1 MNEKEPKSPKNK
13 KRRSTLWKWSK
24 RIVLTFLLFFVVLL
38 ISIQIPFVQES
49 VISQIT
55 TQISERT
62 ETKVNAE
69 GFRLRLFNSL
79 SLNGLYIEDHNG
91 DTLLYAKDFQIR
103 FKNPIYSYLK
113 GDDFLI
119 KGIELKEGGF
129 YQRKRKGETQTNVE
143 IFLEAFDLDED
154 QIDSDTTRQNK
165 SGFVIDLKEIVLEN
179 AEFVRQD
186 SVVGSYQ
193 QFYIENGFI
202 YPDKLDFERKEIL
215 IKDVILKGPAIK
227 LSSFPGTI
235 MEFDEPSRTHTMDSK
250 GIGPKPWLIQLRQFN
265 LSDGKFQRS
274 KLTAAE
280 EPEKPSDVIDW
291 QAISLDEIEID
302 VSDFNLYNWNFDGC
316 LNKVAL
322 RSSSGFTIRDFRAN
336 YVHVDTGLVD
346 IDGAQLT
353 TSVSELL
360 ADLELRYNQF
370 SDFKE
375 FVDSVEIRYLSQKTD
390 IQIGDL
396 IKFAPA
402 LNQTR
407 FFRESQNQLIKL
419 KGNISGPV
427 NELEGKNVSLQ
438 LGQKTQLEGN
448 FESQNLSNGNEAYVS
463 ASIFESHSSMRDL
476 RRIIPGFSVPSNFDN
491 LGRLRFRG
499 DFNGAFKDF
508 IAEGKLFT
516 DIGQAEMRMKM
527 DVRDGPENAKYS
539 GNVNLINFDLGAW
552 NENDEFGKTNI
563 YAEVPEGRGL
573 GIEYLSTRILAT
585 IEGFTYKSYTF
596 NNFNM
601 NGTFD
606 GPLFNGKFDI
616 LDEFLDLSFRGKVD
630 FAEEL
635 PKIDIDAD
643 VVNLHLGELKIT
655 EKDIQLSGGVQVRV
669 DNYKLNELTAR
680 VELENFIVL
689 QNDTVEHK
697 VDSLVAYSRKT
708 AGENRELQ
716 FHSSQIDLNL
726 SGRYKPTHL
735 WSSFLKRFSNDYPK
749 YASFLDIDYDS
760 TKVSSQK
767 FTMDLQVHDTEDWL
781 ELLNP
786 KIDSIYNAN
795 LNVFWNDD
803 TDSIYMES
811 FVPHLK
817 IGNQEFHNAYVYL
830 NSKSGLSNVVS
841 YADSLSIGNQFGL
854 ESFTGQFD
862 FNQDTTYWALNVLD
876 GSKSEDRFNFE
887 GKSFLVDTNFAVKL
901 LNQNFEFFYDS
912 WTVNPQ
918 NLLQV
923 NSKFIRLSDF
933 DMEFQDR
940 IISIRSINDQ
950 GVSLNLE
957 NLDLSLLNDV
967 LVSKKINYE
976 GILSASIRKPNIFE
990 VSALKGNL
998 NIDSLVLNQDEYGT
1012 LNIDFSSDLKDSP
1025 LRVDGQIQHPD
1036 QSLSFNGF
1044 LFAEATGVTSDFYA
1058 LDVQLDRIPLHIL
1071 TYFVE
1076 NGISNV
1082 EGHVT
1087 GKFKLSGELDKPI
1100 MKGEGLIQ
1108 NGAVT
1113 IDFLGIRLFIEN
1125 QLVRLEENFINASN
1139 SEISDIYG
1147 NTASLVGGLRHDYFR
1162 DLTLD
1167 LNIKSNKFLLLNT
1180 TEDDGIMYYGH
1191 CMGSAEV
1198 NMSGPLGSPNID
1210 IIAENKEDTR
1220 FYLRTDYIEEDVTA
1234 GFFRYEDFD
1243 DTTSTK
1249 ESELQVPMGINFSL
1263 DLTANDRAEVE
1274 IIIDKKTGDIIRGRG
1289 QGNIRFNLNRA
1300 GEITMFG
1307 DYEIT
1312 QGQYLFTSQVFIQK
1326 PFTVATGST
1335 IQWTGDP
1342 LDAIINIKAQYNV
1355 FTSPYFLVQEMVTQ
1369 PDQIREFQNN
1379 TVVILNVNL
1388 TGLLYSPQLDFTIEF
1403 PNLTGPTRSI
1413 VENKLSLLEADP
1425 NEMYKQAGALI
1436 VLNTFVPSAV
1446 GGGKALG
1453 AAAGVNTL
1461 SEFVSSQFSNV
1472 ISTILRSAVEDVE
1485 FIDDIDLDL
1494 NYNVGT
1500 DDLLRG
1506 EGLGISSGEFRIST
1520 TARLF
1525 DRVELDVGT
1534 NYYVG
1539 NQNSVGA
1546 SESGTFFTGNFA
1558 LQYALTEDRQLK
1570 LRVYSLSDQVLE
1582 GRRFRSGVGIR
1593 HQKEFNSFG
1602 GFYSALE
1609 SAAQKLR
1616 MMPED
1621 NTSQNNQK

>member
-1 MNEKEPKSPKNK
+1 MTEKAPQKTKNT

-24 RIVLTFLLFFVVLL
+24 RIVLAFLLFFVVLL
-38 ISIQIPFVQES
+38 ISIQIPFVQEY
-49 VISQIT
+49 VINKIT
-55 TQISERT
+55 TQISEKT
-62 ETKVNAE
+62 QTKVSAD

-91 DTLLYAKDFQIR
+91 DTLLYANDFQIR

-113 GDDFLI
+113 GDDYLI
-119 KGIELKEGGF
+119 KGIQLKKGGF

-143 IFLEAFDLDED
+143 IFLEAFGSGEN
-154 QIDSDTTRQNK
+154 QKGQDTTSSNN
-165 SGFVIDLKEIVLEN
+165 SGFVIDLKEIILEN
-179 AEFVRQD
+179 AEFVKQD
-186 SVVGSYQ
+186 SVAGTFQS
-193 QFYIENGFI
+193 FFI
-202 YPDKLDFERKEIL
+202 GRGLIIPDQLDFEKREIL
-215 IKDVILKGPAIK
+215 VKDIILEDPAIK
-227 LSSFPGTI
+227 LSSFPGTM
-235 MEFDEPSRTHTMDSK
+235 MEFDGPSRTNTLDPK
-250 GIGPKPWLIQLRQFN
+250 GVGPKPWLIQVRQFN
-265 LSDGKFQRS
+265 LSDGQFQRFKFTTS
-274 KLTAAE
+274 D

-291 QAISLDEIEID
+291 QRLKLDEIEID

-316 LNKVAL
+316 LNKLAL
-322 RSSSGFTIRDFRAN
+322 TSSSGFAIEDFRAN
-336 YVHVDTGLVD
+336 YVHVDTGIVD
-346 IDGAQLT
+346 LDGAQLT
-353 TSVSELL
+353 TSESEII
-360 ADLELRYNQF
+360 ADLELKYNQF
-370 SDFKE
+370 ANFRD
-375 FVDSVEIRYLSQKTD
+375 FVDSVDIRYRSQKTD

-402 LNQTR
+402 LNQIR

-419 KGNISGPV
+419 KGIISGPV
-427 NELEGKNVSLQ
+427 NELRGENVSLQ
-438 LGQKTQLEGN
+438 VGQKTQLEGN
-448 FESQNLSNGNEAYVS
+448 FTSKNLSSGNETYVS
-463 ASIFESHSSMRDL
+463 ASIFRSNSSVRDL
-476 RRIIPGFSVPSNFDN
+476 RRIIPGFSLPSNFNN

-508 IAEGKLFT
+508 TAEGKLLT
-516 DIGQAEMRMKM
+516 DIGQAEMKMKM
-527 DVRDGPENAKYS
+527 DVTDGPENARYS
-539 GNVNLINFDLGAW
+539 GNLNLINFDLGAW
-552 NENDEFGKTNI
+552 NENDDFGKTNL
-563 YAEVPEGRGL
+563 YAEVTEGRGL
-573 GIEYLSTRILAT
+573 GIENLSTRILAT

-643 VVNLHLGELKIT
+643 IVKLHLGELQIS
-655 EKDIQLSGGVQVRV
+655 EKNIQLSGGVQVRV
-669 DNYKLNELTAR
+669 DNYKLNELAAR
-680 VELENFIVL
+680 IELDEFIIL
-689 QNDTVEHK
+689 QDDTLEHQ
-697 VDSLVAYSRKT
+697 VDSLIAYSQKT
-708 AGENRELQ
+708 AEGNRELR
-716 FHSSQIDLNL
+716 FHSPQMDLNL
-726 SGRYKPTHL
+726 TGKYKPTHL
-735 WSSFLKRFSNDYPK
+735 WSSFLHRFSNDYPK
-749 YASFLDIDYDS
+749 YASFLDIDFDS
-760 TKVSSQK
+760 TRVSSQQ
-767 FTMDLQVHDTEDWL
+767 FTLELKVHDTENWL

-786 KIDSIYNAN
+786 KIDSLYDSN
-795 LNVFWNDD
+795 LNVYWDD
-803 TDSIYMES
+803 EKDSIYIES

-817 IGNQEFHNAYVYL
+817 VGSQEFHSAYVYL
-830 NSKSGLSNVVS
+830 NSKSGFSNVVT
-841 YADSLSIGNQFGL
+841 YMDSLSIGERFGL

-862 FNQDTTYWALNVLD
+862 FDRDTTYWAINILD
-876 GSKSEDRFNFE
+876 ASKSEDRFNFE

-901 LNQNFEFFYDS
+901 LNRNFEFFYDS
-912 WTVNPQ
+912 WTVNPE

-923 NSKFIRLSDF
+923 NTRFIRLSDF

-940 IISIRSINDQ
+940 MIGIRSINDK

-967 LVSKKINYE
+967 LVSKKINY
-976 GILSASIRKPNIFE
+976 GGTLSASIRKSNIYE

-998 NIDSLVLNQDEYGT
+998 NIDSLVLNQDQYGI

-1025 LRVDGQIQHPD
+1025 LRVDGKIQHPD

-1044 LFAEATGVTSDFYA
+1044 LFAEATGVTTDFYA

-1076 NGISNV
+1076 NGMSDV

-1087 GKFKLSGELDKPI
+1087 GKFKLSGELDKPV

-1125 QLVRLEENFINASN
+1125 QLVVLEENYINASN

-1147 NTASLVGGLRHDYFR
+1147 NKARLQGGLRHDYFR

-1167 LNIKSNKFLLLNT
+1167 LDIKSDKFLLLNT
-1180 TEDDGIMYYGH
+1180 TEDDGVMYYGH
-1191 CMGSAEV
+1191 CMGSAKV
-1198 NMSGPLGSPNID
+1198 DMSGPLGSPNID

-1220 FYLRTDYIEEDVTA
+1220 FYLRTDFIEDDVTA
-1234 GFFRYEDFD
+1234 GFFRYEDFS

-1249 ESELQVPMGINFSL
+1249 ESELQVPKGINFSL
-1263 DLTANDRAEVE
+1263 NLTANDRAEVE

-1289 QGNIRFNLNRA
+1289 KGDIKFNLNRA

-1312 QGQYLFTSQVFIQK
+1312 QGQYLFTSQVVIQK
-1326 PFTVATGST
+1326 PFTVAAGST
-1335 IQWTGDP
+1335 IRWTGDP

-1436 VLNTFVPSAV
+1436 VLNTFVPSVV
-1446 GGGKALG
+1446 GGGQAIG
-1453 AAAGVNTL
+1453 VAAGVNTL

-1472 ISTILRSAVEDVE
+1472 ISNILRSAVEDVE

-1539 NQNSVGA
+1539 NTSSVGA

-1558 LQYALTEDRQLK
+1558 LQYALTEDRELK

-1593 HQKEFNSFG
+1593 HQKEFKSFD
-1602 GFYSALE
+1602 GFYSALK
-1609 SAAQKLR
+1609 STAQKLR
-1616 MMPED
+1616 MMPKE
-1621 NTSQNNQK
+1621 NQPQVEQK